1 MFRLS
6 KHLLCGVTL
15 WWKAANSLSECA
27 VFLHDGERHLGL
39 VHLTCP
45 GENTSWNL
53 SPESSLIPVQKQLN
67 CLLEKAGYVESH
79 HAASWQLSPSRTLTP
94 PTWLSPVSTMAL
106 KALVFLHSFLL
117 QVPNS
122 LKSRPCFSALRFFF
136 REKKD
141 KKEEAFF

>member
-6 KHLLCGVTL
+6 KHLLCGVTF

-136 REKKD
+136 REKKG